1 MLLNFYSWS
10 TIGPNRNSSPLMF
23 KMFIAFML
31 CASSICAQET
41 AADEA
46 PLESIISFNESLD
59 LSFFNTQHFQNV
71 SWTIVGID
79 DVNFVKEGNGTDLK
93 SITFNKPGRYNIV
106 FKELGLQSDA
116 HAEGCNHPHFPQEIQ
131 LTVLPYRVVFNFDG
145 VVLSNTIY
153 GGKELQGMLLTVPAK
168 VESYN
173 NASVDVSA
181 FNIVSAGVGTTINGK
196 LINGSSALAPGEY
209 LFNYALNGAAQKD
222 SYIMFDFFMN
232 NGQTQTYYYPTKI
245 N

>member
-10 TIGPNRNSSPLMF
+10 KFGSNRNSTPLMF

-31 CASSICAQET
+31 CASSVFAQET
-41 AADEA
+41 AEDEA
-46 PLESIISFNESLD
+46 PLESIISFNESLN

-79 DVNFVKEGNGTDLK
+79 DVNFVKEGIGTDLK
-93 SITFNKPGRYNIV
+93 SITFNKPGLYIIGI
-106 FKELGLQSDA
+106 KELGLQSEA
-116 HAEGCNHPHFPQEIQ
+116 HSEGCNHPHFPQEIH
-131 LTVLPYRVVFNFDG
+131 LTVLPYRVTFNFDG
-145 VVLSNTIY
+145 VVLSNTIH

-168 VESYN
+168 VESFD
-173 NASVDVSA
+173 NAGVDVSA
-181 FNIVSAGVGTTINGK
+181 FNIVSAGVGTTISGK
-196 LINGSSALAPGEY
+196 LVNGSSALAPGEY
-209 LFNYALNGAAQKD
+209 LFNYALKGSAQKD

-232 NGQTQTYYYPTKI
+232 NGQTLTYYYPTKI